1 MKKKIKLLLADDHA
15 IVRQGLATILGF
27 QPDFDVVGEAE
38 DGEDAVRKTATLKPD
53 VVIMDLMMPT
63 LSGAEATAQIRR
75 HDPETFVV
83 VLTSYGTSADLAQ
96 ALENGA
102 TGALL
107 KTASKEE
114 LFGCIRD
121 VASGLTFIS
130 PDVQQSLSEARELPE
145 LTPRQLEILQSLS
158 RGLTNNDI
166 AKQLGLRT
174 AGIKSHLLTIFRKL
188 GVANRSEAVA
198 LALRKHLLKA

>member
-96 ALENGA
+96 GLENGA
-102 TGALL
+102 T
-107 KTASKEE
+107 
-114 LFGCIRD
+114 
-121 VASGLTFIS
+121 
-130 PDVQQSLSEARELPE
+130 
-145 LTPRQLEILQSLS
+145 
-158 RGLTNNDI
+158 
-166 AKQLGLRT
+166 
-174 AGIKSHLLTIFRKL
+174 
-188 GVANRSEAVA
+188 
-198 LALRKHLLKA
+198 